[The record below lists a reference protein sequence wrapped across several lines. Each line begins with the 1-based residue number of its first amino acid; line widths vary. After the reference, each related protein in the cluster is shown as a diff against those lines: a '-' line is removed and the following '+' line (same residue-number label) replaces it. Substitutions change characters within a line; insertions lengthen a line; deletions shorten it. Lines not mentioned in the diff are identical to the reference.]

1 LFSKV
6 PRLES
11 WFLNNTHPAHSQIVR
26 YTDELNKMPYRQK
39 FPKLEPKNIQFWFKN
54 RRAKIKRTSGL
65 SPTGASGLGGFS
77 VAPTGTPPSLP
88 TVVSANSTLPSPS
101 MGHNS
106 SALNIE
112 RLINAH

>member
-1 LFSKV
+1 MLTHFFSDQV

-11 WFLNNTHPAHSQIVR
+11 WFLTNSHPAHSQIIR
-26 YTDELNKMPYRQK
+26 YTDELNKLPYRQK

-65 SPTGASGLGGFS
+65 TSSLSGLS
-77 VAPTGTPPSLP
+77 SA
-88 TVVSANSTLPSPS
+88 VSSSGSNTLTSATSSSSNSI
-101 MGHNS
+101 HNNS
-106 SALNIE
+106 SALNID

>member
-1 LFSKV
+1 MS
-6 PRLES
+6 
-11 WFLNNTHPAHSQIVR
+11 NTHPAHSQIVR

-54 RRAKIKRTSGL
+54 RRAKIKRTSGMNTVTMNL
-65 SPTGASGLGGFS
+65 SSNSAVVTSASASNASGTS
-77 VAPTGTPPSLP
+77 PSL
-88 TVVSANSTLPSPS
+88 SNASI
-101 MGHNS
+101 HNS

>member
-1 LFSKV
+1 
-6 PRLES
+6 
-11 WFLNNTHPAHSQIVR
+11 
-26 YTDELNKMPYRQK
+26 MPYRQK

-65 SPTGASGLGGFS
+65 SPSALSLTSATAAAAAAAAAVNSSGNGSSNNSGNS
-77 VAPTGTPPSLP
+77 
-88 TVVSANSTLPSPS
+88 STLQGSS
-101 MGHNS
+101 LHNS